1 MANDL
6 LRQSDAFFRSLA
18 QPIADQFGLKHLP
31 DHFSTLAYTAFFY
44 TFLHIVVAPTL
55 SPIVAPVSYA
65 KLKGRRGRNNW
76 HIHLV
81 SFVNAILLSYLSFI
95 SLHHP
100 ELEEDKTFGWHES
113 IGVLDAVA
121 VGYFFWEFVDAVWN
135 YTDFGF
141 VLHGLI
147 CTILYTMTFRPFLG
161 YYSPRFLLWE
171 LSTPF
176 LNIHWLLDK
185 LDLTGSIYQYVNG
198 ILLLGVFFG
207 VRLVYGIWMSSEFFV
222 TLFNVRNE
230 INTFYLVA
238 LAIGNTVLNGLN
250 IFWFYKMIA
259 TLRKRFEVDVA
270 PKLTDAEPKKVQ

>member
-1 MANDL
+1 MASIL
-6 LRQSDAFFRSLA
+6 QESDAFLRALA
-18 QPIADQFGLKHLP
+18 QPLASKFGLQYLP
-31 DHFSTLAYTAFFY
+31 DHFPTLVYTALLY
-44 TFLHIVVAPTL
+44 TVLHVIIAPWL

-81 SFVNAILLSYLSFI
+81 SLVNSVALSWLSWK

-100 ELEEDKTFGWHES
+100 DLENDKAFGWHES
-113 IGVLDAVA
+113 IGTLDAVA
-121 VGYFFWEFVDAVWN
+121 VGYFFWEFADAVYN

-141 VLHGLI
+141 VMHGLI
-147 CTILYTMTFRPFLG
+147 CTVLYSLTFRPFLG

-185 LDLTGSIYQYVNG
+185 LDLTGSVYQYVNG
-198 ILLLGVFFG
+198 VILLGVFFS
-207 VRLVYGIWMSSEFFV
+207 VRIVYGLYMSFYFML
-222 TLFNVRNE
+222 TLRDVQNDVQPL
-230 INTFYLVA
+230 YLV
-238 LAIGNTVLNGLN
+238 LLLVGNLILNGLN
-250 IFWFYKMIA
+250 LFWFYKMIA

-270 PKLTDAEPKKVQ
+270 PKLTDVKPGKAM